1 MKICGI
7 EIKSNEAILAVCSVD
22 GENVIFQNTDPKK
35 VALKIEEQDFYREF
49 LNVISEFMSAQEID
63 KVYLRKPVE
72 KGKQISGANAFRI
85 EALLNLLDIPIISIH
100 PASVTK
106 YIKKE
111 GNAIL
116 GKNEAYAYQNGA
128 LDTLYYGIRKK

>member
-22 GENVIFQNTDPKK
+22 GENVTFQNTDPKK

-49 LNVISEFMSAQEID
+49 LNVVSEFMSAQEID
-63 KVYLRKPVE
+63 KVYLRKPIE

-100 PASVTK
+100 PSSVTK
-106 YIKKE
+106 YIKIE

>member
-1 MKICGI
+1 MTTR
-7 EIKSNEAILAVCSVD
+7 
-22 GENVIFQNTDPKK
+22 FFH
-35 VALKIEEQDFYREF
+35 EEDAFCDESLFR
-49 LNVISEFMSAQEID
+49 S
-63 KVYLRKPVE
+63 E

-85 EALLNLLDIPIISIH
+85 EALLNLLDIPIISIY